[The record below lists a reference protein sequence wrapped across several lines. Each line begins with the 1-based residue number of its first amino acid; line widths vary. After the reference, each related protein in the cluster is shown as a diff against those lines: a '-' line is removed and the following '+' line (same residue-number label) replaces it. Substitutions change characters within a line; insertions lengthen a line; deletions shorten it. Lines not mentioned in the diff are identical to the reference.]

1 MSARKP
7 VTFPLPFARKA
18 APAREISECRPAD
31 NEPILFVVSTR
42 TLIELLRYRIRNL
55 DRPLG
60 HVPEGAD
67 LN

>member
-1 MSARKP
+1 MRPRKP

-18 APAREISECRPAD
+18 APAREIQQCRRAD
-31 NEPILFVVSTR
+31 PDPILMVVGTR
-42 TLIELLRYRIRNL
+42 TLLELLRYRIRNL

-60 HVPEGAD
+60 AIPDGVD